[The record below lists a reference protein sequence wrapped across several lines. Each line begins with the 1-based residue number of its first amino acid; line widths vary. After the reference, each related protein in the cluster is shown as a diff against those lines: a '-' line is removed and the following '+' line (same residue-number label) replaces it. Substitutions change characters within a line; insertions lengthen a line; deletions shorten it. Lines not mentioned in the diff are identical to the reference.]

1 MIKIPRVSSLALLLA
16 LSACGGGSPSGPTS
30 QPSPSTAPGATVVA
44 TLYYDENQN
53 GRVDGN
59 EAIRIPDVEVSIG
72 GHTARSEKT
81 TGRAVVTG
89 VPAGAQTLTVR
100 ADTLPPFYALEQ
112 AAMPVQ
118 VPLPDGGQVMVALTL
133 PIADNQ
139 TNVYM
144 AFGDSITRGDGG
156 TAGGYP
162 ADLQAR
168 LAAHFGGAFV
178 NNRGADS
185 TNSFEGV
192 ERVKRNLNS
201 HPAYTLILYGT
212 NDWNAPECQDNP
224 NCATVP
230 NLRTIVQAVK
240 SYDSL
245 PFIATIPPTNPTL
258 TPAGR
263 IKWVADVNNLIRPMA
278 REQGAFL
285 VDVEKTFL
293 AQPNLAALF
302 SDHVHPN
309 DAGYQLISQTFFE
322 AIAHGKATPTST
334 AAPQLFAPWPRCSCS
349 GPTCG
354 STGGSW
360 SWPWSWPR

>member
-1 MIKIPRVSSLALLLA
+1 V
-16 LSACGGGSPSGPTS
+16 
-30 QPSPSTAPGATVVA
+30 PGATVVA
-44 TLYYDENQN
+44 TVYYDENQN
-53 GRVDGN
+53 GRADTG

-72 GHTARSEKT
+72 GRTARSEKT

-112 AAMPVQ
+112 ATMPVQ
-118 VPLPDGGQVMVALTL
+118 VSLPEGGQVMVALTL

-139 TNVYM
+139 TNNYM

-162 ADLQAR
+162 ADLQNR

-192 ERVKRNLNS
+192 ERVRRNLNS

-224 NCATVP
+224 NCHTVD
-230 NLRTIVQAVK
+230 NLRLIVTNVK
-240 SYDSL
+240 LFRSL
-245 PFIATIPPTNPTL
+245 PFLATIPPSNPTMN
-258 TPAGR
+258 PESR
-263 IKWVADVNNLIRPMA
+263 NKWVADVNNLVRPMA
-278 REQGAFL
+278 RESGAFL
-285 VDVEKTFL
+285 VDVEKAFL
-293 AQPNLAALF
+293 NQGGDLSRFF

-334 AAPQLFAPWPRCSCS
+334 AVPQLFAPWPR
-349 GPTCG
+349 
-354 STGGSW
+354 
-360 SWPWSWPR
+360 

>member
-1 MIKIPRVSSLALLLA
+1 MIRIPRAPSVTLLLA

-30 QPSPSTAPGATVVA
+30 QPSPSTPPGATVVA

-53 GRVDGN
+53 GRAEPG

-72 GHTARSEKT
+72 GRSARSEKT

-118 VPLPDGGQVMVALTL
+118 VSLPDGGQVMVALTL

-162 ADLQAR
+162 TDLQAR

-224 NCATVP
+224 NCHTVD
-230 NLRTIVQAVK
+230 NLRSIVQAVK
-240 SYDSL
+240 AFRSL
-245 PFIATIPPTNPTL
+245 PFLATIPPSNPAL
-258 TPAGR
+258 NPESR
-263 IKWVADVNNLIRPMA
+263 NKWVADVNNLVRPMA

-285 VDVEKTFL
+285 VDVEKSFL
-293 AQPNLAALF
+293 GQGDITKLF

-334 AAPQLFAPWPRCSCS
+334 AIPQLFVPWPR
-349 GPTCG
+349 
-354 STGGSW
+354 
-360 SWPWSWPR
+360 

>member
-1 MIKIPRVSSLALLLA
+1 MIRIRPA
-16 LSACGGGSPSGPTS
+16 LSVTLLFALAACGGGSPSGPTP
-30 QPSPSTAPGATVVA
+30 QPSPSTVPGATVVA
-44 TLYYDENQN
+44 TLYYDENQD
-53 GRVDGN
+53 GRVDAG

-72 GHTARSEKT
+72 GRTARSEKT

-112 AAMPVQ
+112 ASMPVQ
-118 VPLPDGGQVMVALTL
+118 VSLPEGGQVMVGLTL
-133 PIADNQ
+133 PIENNQ

-162 ADLQAR
+162 ADLQNR
-168 LAAHFGGAFV
+168 LSAHFGGAIV
-178 NNRGADS
+178 TNHGRDS

-192 ERVKRNLNS
+192 EGIKRHLNS
-201 HPAYTLILYGT
+201 NPAYTLLIYGT

-224 NCATVP
+224 NCPTVG
-230 NLRTIVQAVK
+230 NLRAMVRQIKA
-240 SYDSL
+240 YRSL
-245 PFIATIPPTNPTL
+245 PFLGTIPPSNPAL
-258 TPAGR
+258 NPESR
-263 IKWVADVNNLIRPMA
+263 NKWVADVNNLVRPMA

-285 VDVEKTFL
+285 VDVEKAFL
-293 AQPNLAALF
+293 NQGGDLSRFF

-322 AIAHGKATPTST
+322 AIAHGKATPTAT
-334 AAPQLFAPWPRCSCS
+334 AAPSLFVPWPR
-349 GPTCG
+349 
-354 STGGSW
+354 
-360 SWPWSWPR
+360 

>member
-1 MIKIPRVSSLALLLA
+1 MIRIPRAPSVTLLLA

-53 GRVDGN
+53 GRVDGD
-59 EAIRIPDVEVSIG
+59 EAVRIPDVEVSIG
-72 GHTARSEKT
+72 GRTARSEKT

-118 VPLPDGGQVMVALTL
+118 VSLPDGGQVMVALTL

-162 ADLQAR
+162 TDLQAR

-201 HPAYTLILYGT
+201 RPAYTLILYGT
-212 NDWNAPECQDNP
+212 NDWNDQTCQ
-224 NCATVP
+224 
-230 NLRTIVQAVK
+230 LRPAADCFTMESLQTIVEKVK
-240 SYDSL
+240 DAESL
-245 PFIATIPPTNPTL
+245 PVLATLPPANP
-258 TPAGR
+258 A
-263 IKWVADVNNLIRPMA
+263 VNNGRNQWNDQMNELIKGLA
-278 REQGAFL
+278 KSEGA
-285 VDVEKTFL
+285 VL
-293 AQPNLAALF
+293 ADLNAAFKAKGNLPALF
-302 SDHVHPN
+302 SDDPDGVHPN
-309 DAGYQLISQTFFE
+309 DAGYDVIADAFFKT
-322 AIAHGKATPTST
+322 I
-334 AAPQLFAPWPRCSCS
+334 
-349 GPTCG
+349 
-354 STGGSW
+354 TGARSASASRRW
-360 SWPWSWPR
+360 LP

>member
-1 MIKIPRVSSLALLLA
+1 MIRIPRAPSVTLLLA

-30 QPSPSTAPGATVVA
+30 QPPPSTAPGATVVA

-53 GRVDGN
+53 GRVDGD
-59 EAIRIPDVEVSIG
+59 EAVRIPDVEVSIG
-72 GHTARSEKT
+72 GRTARSEKT

-118 VPLPDGGQVMVALTL
+118 VSLPDGGQVMVALTL

-162 ADLQAR
+162 TDLQAR

-201 HPAYTLILYGT
+201 RPAYTLILYGT
-212 NDWNAPECQDNP
+212 NDWNAAECKNTP
-224 NCATVP
+224 PCY
-230 NLRTIVQAVK
+230 TI
-240 SYDSL
+240 DSL
-245 PFIATIPPTNPTL
+245 RNIVLSVRGSQSLPVLSTIIPGDPTSIQQPDRND
-258 TPAGR
+258 
-263 IKWVADVNNLIRPMA
+263 WVAAQDDRIRA
-278 REQGAFL
+278 
-285 VDVEKTFL
+285 L
-293 AQPNLAALF
+293 AKSEGVPLADPQALF
-302 SDHVHPN
+302 VKDPNFAHLYVDHVHPN
-309 DAGYQLISQTFFE
+309 DAGYELIATAFFN
-322 AIAHGKATPTST
+322 AITGPVDTSSASLALPAPFRSPRRAH
-334 AAPQLFAPWPRCSCS
+334 
-349 GPTCG
+349 
-354 STGGSW
+354 
-360 SWPWSWPR
+360 

>member
-1 MIKIPRVSSLALLLA
+1 MIRIRPALSVTLLFV
-16 LSACGGGSPSGPTS
+16 LSACGGGSPSGPTP
-30 QPSPSTAPGATVVA
+30 QPSPSTVPGATVVA
-44 TLYYDENQN
+44 TLYYDENGN
-53 GRVDGN
+53 GRAETG

-72 GHTARSEKT
+72 GRTARSEKT

-112 AAMPVQ
+112 AATPVQ
-118 VPLPDGGQVMVALTL
+118 VSLPEGGQVMVGLTL
-133 PIADNQ
+133 PIENNQ
-139 TNVYM
+139 TNNYM

-162 ADLQAR
+162 ADLQNR

-192 ERVKRNLNS
+192 ERVRRNLNS
-201 HPAYTLILYGT
+201 RPAYTLILYGT

-224 NCATVP
+224 SCHTVD
-230 NLRTIVQAVK
+230 NLRLIVTNVK
-240 SYDSL
+240 LFRSL
-245 PFIATIPPTNPTL
+245 PFLATIPPANPTMN
-258 TPAGR
+258 PESR
-263 IKWVADVNNLIRPMA
+263 NKWVADVNNLVRPMA
-278 REQGAFL
+278 LQQGAFL
-285 VDVEKTFL
+285 VDVEKAFL
-293 AQPNLAALF
+293 NQGGDLSRFF

-309 DAGYQLISQTFFE
+309 DAGYRLISQTFFE

-334 AAPQLFAPWPRCSCS
+334 AAPQLFAPFPR
-349 GPTCG
+349 
-354 STGGSW
+354 
-360 SWPWSWPR
+360 

>member
-1 MIKIPRVSSLALLLA
+1 MIRIRPALSVTLLFA
-16 LSACGGGSPSGPTS
+16 LSACGGGSPSGPTP
-30 QPSPSTAPGATVVA
+30 QPSPSTVPGATVVA
-44 TLYYDENQN
+44 TLYYDENGN
-53 GRVDGN
+53 GRAETG

-72 GHTARSEKT
+72 GRTARSEKT

-118 VPLPDGGQVMVALTL
+118 VSLPEGGQVMVALTL
-133 PIADNQ
+133 PIDNNQ
-139 TNVYM
+139 TNNYM

-162 ADLQAR
+162 ADLQSR

-192 ERVKRNLNS
+192 ERVRRNLNS
-201 HPAYTLILYGT
+201 RPAYTLILYGT

-224 NCATVP
+224 NCHTVD
-230 NLRTIVQAVK
+230 NLRLIVVNVK
-240 SYDSL
+240 LFRSL
-245 PFIATIPPTNPTL
+245 PFLATIPPSNPSMN
-258 TPAGR
+258 PASR
-263 IKWVADVNNLIRPMA
+263 NKWVADVNNLVRPMA

-285 VDVEKTFL
+285 VDVEKAFL
-293 AQPNLAALF
+293 NQGGDLSRFF

-334 AAPQLFAPWPRCSCS
+334 AVPQLFAPWPR
-349 GPTCG
+349 
-354 STGGSW
+354 
-360 SWPWSWPR
+360 

>member
-1 MIKIPRVSSLALLLA
+1 MIRIPRAPYVTLLLA

-30 QPSPSTAPGATVVA
+30 QPSPSTPPGATVVA

-53 GRVDGN
+53 GRADAD

-72 GHTARSEKT
+72 GRTARSEKT

-112 AAMPVQ
+112 PVMPVQ
-118 VPLPDGGQVMVALTL
+118 VSLPDGGQVMVALTL

-162 ADLQAR
+162 TDLQAR

-224 NCATVP
+224 NCHTVN
-230 NLRTIVQAVK
+230 NLRLIVQAVK
-240 SYDSL
+240 AFRSL
-245 PFIATIPPTNPTL
+245 PFLATIPPSNPAL
-258 TPAGR
+258 NPESR
-263 IKWVADVNNLIRPMA
+263 NKWVADVNNLVRPMA

-285 VDVEKTFL
+285 VDVEKSFL
-293 AQPNLAALF
+293 GQGDLTKLF

-334 AAPQLFAPWPRCSCS
+334 AAPQLFLPWPR
-349 GPTCG
+349 
-354 STGGSW
+354 
-360 SWPWSWPR
+360 